1 MTKRQKEIFIMY
13 LNSTRD
19 RMEEDIRT
27 LRQQLRYR
35 NVDVVDCLELQLALE
50 RFNVFQEF
58 SRDAKAIL
66 QLDTDDKMEG
76 NNKNGL

>member
-1 MTKRQKEIFIMY
+1 MKQKEIFLMY
-13 LNSTRD
+13 LNNTRD

-50 RFNVFQEF
+50 RFNAFQEF
-58 SRDAKAIL
+58 SRNAKAIL
-66 QLDTDDKMEG
+66 RLDPDD
-76 NNKNGL
+76 

>member
-1 MTKRQKEIFIMY
+1 MGKRQNEIFLMY
-13 LNSTRD
+13 LNNTRD
-19 RMEEDIRT
+19 RMEDDIRT
-27 LRQQLRYR
+27 LRQPLRYR

-66 QLDTDDKMEG
+66 QLDID
-76 NNKNGL
+76 NKNKGG